1 MPDPIIV
8 NEGHRFDEIFT
19 GGTLTGIKV
28 TASIRVN
35 SVPIVV
41 QTSWDIPE
49 EEQVLSEQ
57 WSATKL
63 TAGPDLVKRAMVGTN
78 LEYKVYQA
86 INSHLASL
94 ATE

>member
-1 MPDPIIV
+1 MSEPIV
-8 NEGHRFDEIFT
+8 VSEGHRFDEIFT
-19 GGTLTGIKV
+19 GGTLTGIRV
-28 TASIRVN
+28 TANIRIN

-49 EEQVLSEQ
+49 EEQILAEQ

-63 TAGPDLVKRAMVGTN
+63 TAGPDLVKRAMVNTN

-86 INSHLASL
+86 IKTHIDALP
-94 ATE
+94 